1 MRRGSPIGIL
11 AVVLTAVLLGAT
23 ACSDDPPRIVGL
35 ETTTSTSPDG
45 AADTQT
51 TMPSG
56 PSTTTPVGK
65 VQPVASAAPHIWV
78 INLSTESY
86 ASTFGPD
93 TQIPYLAKELTA
105 QGAWLT
111 QYHAVTHQALG
122 NYIAQVSG
130 QPPTDAHKADCPVFE
145 ELKVAATDE
154 QGVVTGTG
162 CVYPAAVPTVGG
174 QLEQA
179 GFTWRQY
186 GEDMANG
193 QRAGEATTC
202 RHPAI
207 GRPDGTAVA
216 RPGDMYAT
224 RHIGFAYFRSVIDDP
239 SCSSHL
245 ADLRAMPGDLA
256 TVDATPNVSFIAP
269 NLCNSGHDSPC
280 IDGSPGGMAAADA
293 WLRAWVP
300 TITASPAYQKN
311 GILIV
316 TFDQAEADDTT
327 GCCGQEVGGG
337 RVGAVVLG
345 PKVTPGSI
353 DPTPYNHYSLLCSLE
368 NAFGL
373 PRLALAAAP
382 DLACFISPAG
392 GGAASKA

>member
-1 MRRGSPIGIL
+1 VVA
-11 AVVLTAVLLGAT
+11 AVAALLLVAT
-23 ACSDDPPRIVGL
+23 ACSDDPPRIIGL
-35 ETTTSTSPDG
+35 ETTTSTAPDG
-45 AADTQT
+45 GPPT
-51 TMPSG
+51 TEAPA
-56 PSTTTPVGK
+56 PSTTTPVGR
-65 VQPVASAAPHIWV
+65 VQPVSSAAPHIWV

-86 ASTFGPD
+86 SSTYGPD

-111 QYHAVTHQALG
+111 QYFAVTHGALG
-122 NYIAQVSG
+122 NYVAQVSG
-130 QPPTDAHKADCPVFE
+130 QPPTDAHKSDCPVFE
-145 ELKVAATDE
+145 ELKVASTDE

-179 GFTWRQY
+179 GYTWRQY

-193 QRAGEATTC
+193 QRFGEATTC
-202 RHPAI
+202 RHPRI
-207 GRPDGTAVA
+207 GGNDETAAA

-245 ADLRAMPGDLA
+245 ADLRALPGDLA
-256 TVDATPNVSFIAP
+256 TVDATPNVSFITP
-269 NLCNSGHDSPC
+269 NLCNDGHDAPC
-280 IDGSPGGMAAADA
+280 IDGSPGGMAAADS
-293 WLRAWVP
+293 WLRQWVP

-311 GILIV
+311 GILIL
-316 TFDQAEADDTT
+316 TFDQAEPDDSS
-327 GCCGQEVGGG
+327 GCCGQPAGGG

-345 PKVTPGSI
+345 PKVTAGTI
-353 DPTPYNHYSLLCSLE
+353 DPTPYNHYSLLCSIE

-373 PRLALAAAP
+373 QRLALAAAP